1 MIVNLAK
8 KFLLVLLNHGCGV
21 VPAGTVVAAV
31 DAVVE
36 VVAPVA
42 AACVLAADIASV
54 VDPSMA
60 KLEEA
65 SFIAPSVKPVAGVA
79 GVGDL
84 KMI

>member
-31 DAVVE
+31 VE

-60 KLEEA
+60 KFEEA